1 MTKQFC
7 FTRLT
12 SVPSPQRLLRVTS
25 AKKKK
30 YDERTLNF
38 PSPHWPPPPPPTSSV
53 RSLKRGART
62 DSPKRLG
69 KAITFLDYI
78 LIHLSVIPIK
88 LTHYHTHSKWRSFYL
103 AHRFLVPIFSVFFSW
118 SWCKGE
124 GNPGSP
130 RIHGPVTDIP
140 IFRCNLLPHVPR
152 LRVVYLFS

>member
-30 YDERTLNF
+30 YDTRTLNF
-38 PSPHWPPPPPPTSSV
+38 RSSHCPHPPPPPTSSV

-69 KAITFLDYI
+69 KAITFLHYI

-88 LTHYHTHSKWRSFYL
+88 FSHYHTHSKWRSFYL
-103 AHRFLVPIFSVFFSW
+103 AHRFLVPIVFFLGRGVRG
-118 SWCKGE
+118 GE
-124 GNPGSP
+124 SRIAQDP
-130 RIHGPVTDIP
+130 RPSH
-140 IFRCNLLPHVPR
+140 
-152 LRVVYLFS
+152 